1 MQTIAYS
8 FLYLTHYS
16 DDLPTMKS
24 DNVFKHF
31 ARSPKEHMMATATR
45 TAMTKEHKAAL
56 AQGRREG
63 AAVRR
68 YLEAIA
74 ATRGKRGRKRT
85 PDSVQRRM
93 KAIDTQLET
102 CDALQALLLK
112 QERKDLE
119 AEVKRLST
127 RVDMK
132 ALEKEFIEA
141 AGPYGQ
147 RKGIDY
153 STWRDAGVE
162 PSVLAKAG
170 IKRTRR
176 A

>member
-1 MQTIAYS
+1 MA
-8 FLYLTHYS
+8 
-16 DDLPTMKS
+16 
-24 DNVFKHF
+24 
-31 ARSPKEHMMATATR
+31 ARKTEMSV
-45 TAMTKEHKAAL
+45 EHKEAL

-68 YLEAIA
+68 YLEAIE

-85 PDSVQRRM
+85 PDSVQRRI
-93 KAIDTQLET
+93 KAIDSELET
-102 CDALQALLLK
+102 ADALQALLLR
-112 QERKDLE
+112 QERKDLDVE
-119 AEVKRLST
+119 LKRLST
-127 RVDMK
+127 KVDLK
-132 ALEKEFIEA
+132 ALEKGFIKA
-141 AGPYGQ
+141 AAPYGT

-176 A
+176 G

>member
-1 MQTIAYS
+1 
-8 FLYLTHYS
+8 
-16 DDLPTMKS
+16 
-24 DNVFKHF
+24 
-31 ARSPKEHMMATATR
+31 MAAQKTE
-45 TAMTKEHKAAL
+45 MSKEHKEAL

-68 YLEAIA
+68 YLEAIS

-85 PDSVQRRM
+85 PESVQRRI
-93 KAIDTQLET
+93 KAIDTELEGS
-102 CDALQALLLK
+102 DALQALLLR

-119 AEVKRLST
+119 VEFNRLAT
-127 RVDMK
+127 TLDLK
-132 ALEKEFIEA
+132 TLEKAFIKA
-141 AGPYGQ
+141 AGPYGS

-162 PSVLAKAG
+162 PSVLVKAG

-176 A
+176 S

>member
-1 MQTIAYS
+1 
-8 FLYLTHYS
+8 
-16 DDLPTMKS
+16 
-24 DNVFKHF
+24 
-31 ARSPKEHMMATATR
+31 MAAQKTE
-45 TAMTKEHKAAL
+45 MSKEHKEAL

-68 YLEAIA
+68 YLEAIS

-85 PDSVQRRM
+85 PESVQRRI
-93 KAIDTQLET
+93 KAIDSELET
-102 CDALQALLLK
+102 SDALQALLLR

-119 AEVKRLST
+119 VELNRLAT
-127 RVDMK
+127 TLDLK
-132 ALEKEFIEA
+132 TLEKAFIKA
-141 AGPYGQ
+141 AGPYGS

-162 PSVLAKAG
+162 PAVLAKEG

-176 A
+176 S

>member
-1 MQTIAYS
+1 
-8 FLYLTHYS
+8 
-16 DDLPTMKS
+16 
-24 DNVFKHF
+24 
-31 ARSPKEHMMATATR
+31 MAAQKTE
-45 TAMTKEHKAAL
+45 MSKEHKEAL

-68 YLEAIA
+68 YLEAIS

-85 PDSVQRRM
+85 PESVQRRI
-93 KAIDTQLET
+93 KAIDTELET
-102 CDALQALLLK
+102 SDALQALLLR

-119 AEVKRLST
+119 VELNRLST
-127 RVDMK
+127 KLDLK
-132 ALEKEFIEA
+132 ALERAFIKA
-141 AGPYGQ
+141 AGPYGS

-162 PSVLAKAG
+162 PSVLTKAG

-176 A
+176 S

>member
-1 MQTIAYS
+1 MA
-8 FLYLTHYS
+8 
-16 DDLPTMKS
+16 
-24 DNVFKHF
+24 
-31 ARSPKEHMMATATR
+31 SPKST
-45 TAMTKEHKAAL
+45 MTKEHKEAL

-74 ATRGKRGRKRT
+74 ANKGKRGRKRT
-85 PDSVQRRM
+85 PDSIQRRL
-93 KAIDTQLET
+93 KGIDAELSAA
-102 CDALQALLLK
+102 DALDGLLLR

-119 AEVKRLST
+119 IELDRMSSK
-127 RVDMK
+127 VDLK
-132 ALEKEFIEA
+132 ALEKEFIDA
-141 AGPYGQ
+141 ASAYGQ

-153 STWRDAGVE
+153 STWREAGVE

-176 A
+176 PS

>member
-1 MQTIAYS
+1 
-8 FLYLTHYS
+8 
-16 DDLPTMKS
+16 
-24 DNVFKHF
+24 
-31 ARSPKEHMMATATR
+31 MAAQKTE
-45 TAMTKEHKAAL
+45 MSKEHKEAL

-68 YLEAIA
+68 YLEAIS

-85 PDSVQRRM
+85 PDSVQRRI
-93 KAIDTQLET
+93 KAIDSELET
-102 CDALQALLLK
+102 SDALQALLLR

-119 AEVKRLST
+119 VELNRLAT
-127 RVDMK
+127 TLDLK
-132 ALEKEFIEA
+132 TLEKAFIKA
-141 AGPYGQ
+141 AGPYGS

-153 STWRDAGVE
+153 STWRDASVE

-176 A
+176 S

>member
-1 MQTIAYS
+1 
-8 FLYLTHYS
+8 
-16 DDLPTMKS
+16 
-24 DNVFKHF
+24 
-31 ARSPKEHMMATATR
+31 MAAQKTE
-45 TAMTKEHKAAL
+45 MSKEHKEAL

-68 YLEAIA
+68 YLEAIS

-85 PDSVQRRM
+85 PESVQRRI
-93 KAIDTQLET
+93 KAIDGELENS
-102 CDALQALLLK
+102 DALQALLLR

-119 AEVKRLST
+119 VELNRLAT
-127 RVDMK
+127 TLDLK
-132 ALEKEFIEA
+132 ALEKAFIKA
-141 AGPYGQ
+141 AGPYGS

-176 A
+176 S

>member
-1 MQTIAYS
+1 MS
-8 FLYLTHYS
+8 
-16 DDLPTMKS
+16 
-24 DNVFKHF
+24 
-31 ARSPKEHMMATATR
+31 
-45 TAMTKEHKAAL
+45 KEHKEAL

-68 YLEAIA
+68 YLEAIS

-85 PDSVQRRM
+85 PESVQRRI
-93 KAIDTQLET
+93 KAIDTELEGS
-102 CDALQALLLK
+102 DALQALLLR

-119 AEVKRLST
+119 VEFNRLAT
-127 RVDMK
+127 KLDLK
-132 ALEKEFIEA
+132 TLEKAFIKA
-141 AGPYGQ
+141 AGPYGS

-162 PSVLAKAG
+162 PSVLVKAG

-176 A
+176 S

>member
-1 MQTIAYS
+1 
-8 FLYLTHYS
+8 
-16 DDLPTMKS
+16 
-24 DNVFKHF
+24 
-31 ARSPKEHMMATATR
+31 MAAQKTE
-45 TAMTKEHKAAL
+45 MSKEHKEAL

-68 YLEAIA
+68 YLEAIS

-85 PDSVQRRM
+85 PESVQRRI
-93 KAIDTQLET
+93 KAIDTELEGS
-102 CDALQALLLK
+102 DALQALLLR

-119 AEVKRLST
+119 VEFNRLAT
-127 RVDMK
+127 KLDLK
-132 ALEKEFIEA
+132 TLEKAFIKA
-141 AGPYGQ
+141 AGPYGS

-162 PSVLAKAG
+162 PSVLVKAG

-176 A
+176 S

>member
-1 MQTIAYS
+1 
-8 FLYLTHYS
+8 
-16 DDLPTMKS
+16 
-24 DNVFKHF
+24 
-31 ARSPKEHMMATATR
+31 MAAQKTE
-45 TAMTKEHKAAL
+45 MSKEHKEAL

-68 YLEAIA
+68 YLEAIS

-85 PDSVQRRM
+85 PESVQRRI
-93 KAIDTQLET
+93 KAIDSELET
-102 CDALQALLLK
+102 SDALQALLLR

-119 AEVKRLST
+119 VELNRLAT
-127 RVDMK
+127 TLDLK
-132 ALEKEFIEA
+132 TLEKACIKA
-141 AGPYGQ
+141 AGPYGS

-176 A
+176 S

>member
-1 MQTIAYS
+1 
-8 FLYLTHYS
+8 
-16 DDLPTMKS
+16 
-24 DNVFKHF
+24 
-31 ARSPKEHMMATATR
+31 MAAQKTE
-45 TAMTKEHKAAL
+45 MSKEHKEAL

-68 YLEAIA
+68 YLEAIS

-85 PDSVQRRM
+85 PESVQRRI
-93 KAIDTQLET
+93 KAIDSELET
-102 CDALQALLLK
+102 SDALQALLLR

-119 AEVKRLST
+119 VELNRLAT
-127 RVDMK
+127 TLDLK
-132 ALEKEFIEA
+132 TLEKAFIKA
-141 AGPYGQ
+141 AGPYGS

-176 A
+176 S

>member
-1 MQTIAYS
+1 
-8 FLYLTHYS
+8 
-16 DDLPTMKS
+16 
-24 DNVFKHF
+24 
-31 ARSPKEHMMATATR
+31 MAAQKTE
-45 TAMTKEHKAAL
+45 MSKEHKEAL

-68 YLEAIA
+68 YLEAISA
-74 ATRGKRGRKRT
+74 PRGKRGRKRT
-85 PDSVQRRM
+85 PESVQRRI
-93 KAIDTQLET
+93 KAIDSELET
-102 CDALQALLLK
+102 SDALQALLLR

-119 AEVKRLST
+119 VELNRLAT
-127 RVDMK
+127 TLDLK
-132 ALEKEFIEA
+132 TLEKAFIKA
-141 AGPYGQ
+141 AGPYGS

-176 A
+176 S